1 METEKKTMEEL
12 DAMRAQIAQLKE
24 KIARQ
29 GRLNEAHVRKL
40 VRRDMRFVVNYTRVQ
55 SFLLIPFGLLLW
67 FACWRWMNVSAWL
80 FVYASLVLIVTGWL
94 DWRNNMVKERAYDGN
109 LVKMAEFLVGMKK
122 RRVRYLLAEVP
133 FVIILVVWA
142 VCEYKASIQGRLGDV
157 PDDSAWYA
165 ALIPILFGVLM
176 GGLAGGWIFL
186 KAQRA
191 NAAAIA
197 EIEDFLKS
205 AADEASPE

>member
-1 METEKKTMEEL
+1 MEEL

-109 LVKMAEFLVGMKK
+109 LVKMAELLVGMKK

-165 ALIPILFGVLM
+165 ALIPILFGALL

-205 AADEASPE
+205 AADEDSPE

>member
-109 LVKMAEFLVGMKK
+109 LSRWRSSWWG
-122 RRVRYLLAEVP
+122 
-133 FVIILVVWA
+133 
-142 VCEYKASIQGRLGDV
+142 
-157 PDDSAWYA
+157 
-165 ALIPILFGVLM
+165 
-176 GGLAGGWIFL
+176 
-186 KAQRA
+186 
-191 NAAAIA
+191 
-197 EIEDFLKS
+197 
-205 AADEASPE
+205 